1 MDGSQLLPSL
11 HLIVGGVRTMI
22 QSVELRSKTF
32 VGVDLKVYNGFHNS
46 KTMKGPRQREASQP
60 ATDLN

>member
-46 KTMKGPRQREASQP
+46 KLIWSNSEQQFYA
-60 ATDLN
+60 

>member
-46 KTMKGPRQREASQP
+46 KFIWSNSEQEFYA
-60 ATDLN
+60 